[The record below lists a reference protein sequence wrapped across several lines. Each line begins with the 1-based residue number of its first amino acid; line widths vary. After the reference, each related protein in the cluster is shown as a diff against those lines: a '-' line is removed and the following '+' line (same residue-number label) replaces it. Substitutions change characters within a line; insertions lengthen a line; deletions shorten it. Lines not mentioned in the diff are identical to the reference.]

1 MGAFPISVRLTLW
14 YSAVL
19 LLGLTLFGGAMWF
32 ALANRLVAEVDER
45 LAQRVQGLQ
54 TVLEVESEITDSEA
68 LRKELAEFARE
79 VPEGSLIQLRDSSGR
94 RILPLAD
101 GPPFFTDIRSDHPV
115 RRTTKFQNRS
125 FRLLTTRFEFAG
137 KTYDVLVGSSLDEV
151 SAVMRD
157 FRTLLLWTIPAVL
170 LVACL
175 GGGWISRRA
184 LAPVD
189 QITAVARSIT
199 VQNLSHRLPV
209 PRTNDELQRMSEAWN
224 QVLERLDGAVQRI
237 RQFTA
242 DASHELRTP
251 VAVIRTAA
259 ELALLRD
266 RSPQEYRTALRD
278 IQAEA
283 ERVTNLTE
291 SLLSLA
297 RADASG
303 GELPLSPA
311 DMNDI
316 AGDVVR
322 SSLPI
327 ADVKGITL
335 SVRIAADAPRVCV
348 NAPAIRRLLVALV
361 DNALKHTATGG
372 RVTVATACAE
382 GGLLLSV
389 EDTGEGIDPLALP
402 HIFERFFRADTARS
416 SGAGAGLGLSI
427 AQAIA
432 EAHGSEIEVESAVG
446 SGSRFE
452 LLLRS

>member
-1 MGAFPISVRLTLW
+1 MPAFPISVRLTLW

-19 LLGLTLFGGAMWF
+19 LLGLALFGGAMWF
-32 ALANRLVAEVDER
+32 ALGNRLVAGVDER

-54 TVLEVESEITDSEA
+54 TVLEVESEITDGEA

-79 VPEGSLIQLRDSSGR
+79 VPEGALIELLDSSGR
-94 RILPLAD
+94 RILPIAD
-101 GPPFFTDIRSDHPV
+101 NRPLFSEFRSDHPV
-115 RRTTKFQNRS
+115 YRTATVQGRS

-137 KTYDVLVGSSLDEV
+137 KTYEVLVANSLDEV

-170 LVACL
+170 LVACF

-189 QITAVARSIT
+189 QITVVARSIT
-199 VQNLSHRLPV
+199 VQNLSRRLPV

-251 VAVIRTAA
+251 VAIIRTAA

-316 AGDVVR
+316 VGDVVR
-322 SSLPI
+322 SSLPV
-327 ADVKGITL
+327 AGVKGVTL
-335 SVRIAADAPRVCV
+335 SARIAPDAPPVSV
-348 NAPAIRRLLVALV
+348 NTPAIRRLLVALV
-361 DNALKHTATGG
+361 DNALKHTAAGG
-372 RVTVATACAE
+372 KVTVSTARID
-382 GGLLLSV
+382 GGLALSV
-389 EDTGEGIDPLALP
+389 EDTGEGIDPHALP
-402 HIFERFFRADTARS
+402 HIFERFFRVDAARS